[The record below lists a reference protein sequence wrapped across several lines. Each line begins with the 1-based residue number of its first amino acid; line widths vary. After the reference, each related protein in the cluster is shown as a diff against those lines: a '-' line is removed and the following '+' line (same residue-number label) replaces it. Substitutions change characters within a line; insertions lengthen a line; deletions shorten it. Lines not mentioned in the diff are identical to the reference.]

1 MLHDHLKFLIINMI
15 KLLIL
20 SRIHHDVKYKVIK
33 HLFTFEQNHHPD
45 QYSNT
50 KIMLRYYIKREK
62 WAGDKVSLHSGMD
75 GSFRGSVR
83 K

>member
-1 MLHDHLKFLIINMI
+1 MKNIFTSYSDTFGGEDT
-15 KLLIL
+15 
-20 SRIHHDVKYKVIK
+20 SPGATKYKVSRASHVQIK
-33 HLFTFEQNHHPD
+33 SPLPSIYISSQDHPHH
-45 QYSNT
+45 
-50 KIMLRYYIKREK
+50 RYYIKREK